1 MSHKFINLFFIMA
14 SGAKLSA
21 MVPQCL
27 GHGAMPCRPWC
38 RIVLAMVPCLVAMV
52 PQFCDLSAM
61 FTGHGARVFFWPG
74 VMFYRPW
81 CHSVLPKCHT
91 LSAMVPQCFFFGHRA
106 RPWCRIVW
114 AMVPCVAAMVPQCS
128 SLSSMFAGHGATV
141 FLARCHVFIGHG
153 ATIFC

>member
-1 MSHKFINLFFIMA
+1 MSHKFINLCFIMA

-61 FTGHGARVFFWPG
+61 FTGHGARVFFG
-74 VMFYRPW
+74 QVS
-81 CHSVLPKCHT
+81 C
-91 LSAMVPQCFFFGHRA
+91 
-106 RPWCRIVW
+106 
-114 AMVPCVAAMVPQCS
+114 
-128 SLSSMFAGHGATV
+128 
-141 FLARCHVFIGHG
+141 FIGHG
-153 ATIFC
+153 ATVSCQSAILYRPWCRSVFSLVIGPGHGAALFGPWCHA